1 MSQHFRLIF
10 LFFLLASLSGF
21 SQNKEE
27 LQQKKEQL
35 QKEISHT
42 NTLLEAAKKDKVQ
55 SVNTLRTLQR
65 KIENRTKIILTIEI
79 ELSIYSD
86 RINQLKS
93 QIDSTQIN
101 IENREKEIVILKE
114 DYAKMI
120 SYSYYNRN
128 SHSRL
133 AFVFSA
139 HSFYQAFKRLSYL
152 QEYSSFRRAQAE
164 QISKA
169 EMQLKEEL
177 MLFKTQ
183 KALIALEK
191 NLKSKNLSQ
200 SIDEQELLAIEKAQQ
215 NNLVSSLKR
224 KEKQLRT
231 QLDVKQKKAK
241 ALNAQIRKII
251 EEEIRLAKEN
261 SKKSGNVNYEMTPEQ
276 QMLADSFTQNKGNLP
291 WPVERGV
298 IVESF
303 GIQKHPVLRGVETFN
318 NGIKLSTE
326 NASFVRAVFE
336 GKVSRIISIPGAGK
350 ALIINHGDYFTVYSN
365 LSDVLVKA
373 GETLE
378 LKQNLGVVITNK
390 KTKESITELQIWKGD
405 EKLNPSD
412 WLFKAY

>member
-101 IENREKEIVILKE
+101 IENREKEIVTLKE

-139 HSFYQAFKRLSYL
+139 QSFYQAFKRLSYL

-200 SIDEQELLAIEKAQQ
+200 SIDEQELLVIEKAQQ

-303 GIQKHPVLRGVETFN
+303 GIQKHPVLRGIETFN

-373 GETLE
+373 GETVE

>member
-10 LFFLLASLSGF
+10 LFFLLASFSAF

-35 QKEISHT
+35 QKEIERT
-42 NTLLEAAKKDKVQ
+42 NNLLEDAKKEKVE

-65 KIENRTKIILTIEI
+65 KIENRTQIIQTIEI
-79 ELSIYSD
+79 ELSIYSN

-101 IENREKEIVILKE
+101 IENKKNEIEILKE
-114 DYAKMI
+114 DYSKMI
-120 SYSYYNRN
+120 SYAYYNRN
-128 SHSRL
+128 SYSRL

-139 HSFYQAFKRLSYL
+139 QSFYQAYKRLTYL
-152 QEYSSFRRAQAE
+152 QEYSTFRRMQVE
-164 QISKA
+164 QINLA
-169 EMQLKEEL
+169 EKQLQDEL
-177 MLFKTQ
+177 FLFKTQ

-191 NLKSKNLSQ
+191 NQKSKNLSQ
-200 SIDEQELLAIEKAQQ
+200 SLSEQELLAIEKVQQ

-224 KEKQLRT
+224 KEKQLRSE
-231 QLDVKQKKAK
+231 LNDKQAKAK
-241 ALNAQIRKII
+241 ALNAKIRKII
-251 EEEIRLAKEN
+251 EEEIRLAKEKA
-261 SKKSGNVNYEMTPEQ
+261 KKSGNVNYEMTPEQ
-276 QMLADSFTQNKGNLP
+276 QLLADNFTQNKGKLP
-291 WPVERGV
+291 WPIERGV
-298 IVESF
+298 ILETF
-303 GIQKHPVLRGVETFN
+303 GIQKHPVLRGIETFN

-326 NASFVRAVFE
+326 NASFVRSVFE

-350 ALIINHGDYFTVYSN
+350 AIIISHGDYFTVYSN

-373 GETLE
+373 GETVE